1 MVDGA
6 AGDRRVKMVRRTA
19 EGDRVVRGVRE
30 LLDAVEARW
39 RDEVGPQRY
48 AVFRDV
54 LAELVHG
61 AGG

>member
-1 MVDGA
+1 MRIEPVDYPFGTPTTEDA
-6 AGDRRVKMVRRTA
+6 FR
-19 EGDRVVRGVRE
+19 VRGVRE
-30 LLDAVEARW
+30 LLDGVEARW

-54 LAELVHG
+54 LTELVHG